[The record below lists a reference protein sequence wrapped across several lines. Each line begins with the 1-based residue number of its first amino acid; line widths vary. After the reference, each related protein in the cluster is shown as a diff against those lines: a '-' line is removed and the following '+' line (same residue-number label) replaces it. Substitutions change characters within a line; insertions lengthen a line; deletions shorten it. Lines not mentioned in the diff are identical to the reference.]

1 MLASSASSVISAET
15 QTGVRSVSP
24 EKKEWIRK
32 ESEAILAKNMML
44 REKTKEILYEKRMKH
59 EKLIQDNREHRLQ
72 RWIQKTKNSPFAINL
87 VAEDERILEETTI
100 RTTEERERRSLIETR
115 KDRAKNEIILKA
127 LSEFSDLEALRKEKR
142 AILDEEQRLRAL
154 LSLEKVNHILINI
167 ISCWFSNS
175 YSRSLKIAKQI
186 ASLQNVLNDNEKMPN

>member
-59 EKLIQDNREHRLQ
+59 EKLIQDNRDHRLQ

-154 LSLEKVNHILINI
+154 LSLEKVNHILINT

-186 ASLQNVLNDNEKMPN
+186 ASLQNVLNDNVKMPN